1 MRDDDATERAVALL
15 APVGSASRDGKLV
28 RVNVPGGAGARSMLD
43 AVRLLDGE
51 HLDPATMVLR
61 EPTLDDVFLEL
72 TGHATV
78 DGDDDEGGDE

>member
-1 MRDDDATERAVALL
+1 MNIRTAL
-15 APVGSASRDGKLV
+15 VT
-28 RVNVPGGAGARSMLD
+28 GGAGASSMLE

-72 TGHATV
+72 TGRTTV
-78 DGDDDEGGDE
+78 EDDEEGADA